1 MDKFQKWFADSPI
14 ASFLR
19 HFAAI
24 VIASAVADF
33 ALAGAFDFSRWEQW
47 FIAALVA
54 AVPPFLRWLN
64 PQDALSSAKG

>member
-1 MDKFQKWFADSPI
+1 MIEFQKWFASSPI

-19 HFAAI
+19 HFLAI

-33 ALAGAFDFSRWEQW
+33 AQSGVFDFSNLQGWL
-47 FIAALVA
+47 IAALVA

-64 PQDALSSAKG
+64 PSDELGV

>member
-1 MDKFQKWFADSPI
+1 MTEFQKWFASSPI

-24 VIASAVADF
+24 VLASAVADF
-33 ALAGAFDFSRWEQW
+33 ARLGHFDLSNYQTWL
-47 FIAALVA
+47 IAALVS

-64 PQDALSSAKG
+64 PADELG

>member
-1 MDKFQKWFADSPI
+1 MKSFQDWFASSPI

-19 HFAAI
+19 HFLAI

-33 ALAGAFDFSRWEQW
+33 AQSGAFDFGNYQQW
-47 FIAALVA
+47 LIAALVA

-64 PQDALSSAKG
+64 PQDALG

>member
-1 MDKFQKWFADSPI
+1 MEKFQNWFASSPI

-19 HFAAI
+19 HFLAI

-33 ALAGAFDFSRWEQW
+33 AQSGAFDVANYQQW
-47 FIAALVA
+47 VIAALVA

-64 PQDALSSAKG
+64 PQDALG